1 MKRAL
6 VVLLLAFGLTVGG
19 LGAASAR
26 NADPNGPQ
34 YWACVG
40 SITLDDGVCVSN
52 PLPPELPPTDAPPTT
67 VPPAPSVPSLPSA
80 PSI

>member
-1 MKRAL
+1 MKRAI
-6 VVLLLAFGLTVGG
+6 VVLLLAFGVTVGG

-40 SITLDDGVCVSN
+40 SITLDDGVCVSD
-52 PLPPELPPTDAPPTT
+52 PLPPELPPTDAPVKAP
-67 VPPAPSVPSLPSA
+67 VDAPKPPKLPKV
-80 PSI
+80 